1 MPRSVEEIL
10 AQADSLA
17 ERFEKYEPRQ
27 EDEDQ
32 PTVVLQ
38 LREAVAQRSAV
49 EKQLVNAI
57 SQARREGM
65 SWRSIGSL
73 IGVSGEAA
81 RQKYASLV
89 TADV

>member
-17 ERFEKYEPRQ
+17 ERFEKYESRQ
-27 EDEDQ
+27 DDEDQ